1 MKTNLINALIKY
13 FMEKGNYNLINANEE
28 NLDLINNTIGLIKVI
43 QGTTVFVEIIDADRY
58 DVRDIMENGSYM
70 LENVNGQNAYIFKL
84 FLFDNAPSEHAINIM
99 TSGQKD
105 NIQDKKFLKCISVN
119 VSNKS
124 VCKYFTKPTYDAHI
138 VRNLN
143 KFFDKKLDENETT
156 IEDISNLIE
165 KRNKDFEIQLKAK
178 TPWVT
183 YALIAANVIV
193 WLILKIISIQTNTN
207 YDNLLVPYGAKVN
220 SLISNGEYWRFLT
233 AMFLHG
239 NEVHLLVNCYSLYM
253 VGSQVEKLF
262 GHINMTVI
270 YFVAGLLGS
279 VSSFAFSPNVSVGAS
294 GAIFGLLGA
303 MFYFAIKRPSL
314 LKSSFGINLVTTLII
329 NLVYGAMN
337 PRIDNYAHLGGLV
350 GGFLS
355 TGAVYTSKEETS
367 KDKISRII
375 ALILISVVSLGG
387 LYYSFNNEQNK
398 YATKISALVDYNDQQ
413 KYTEAEKL
421 AKQILEQNP
430 KDNDIKISALKNLVI
445 SEVSQNKYAESEEHA
460 EELLKYNITS
470 ETKTQI
476 LWYLCLSE
484 ASQGNNKFAE
494 AEEHANQLIKV
505 SPVHGHF
512 LLGVIYYNTQDINN
526 LDKAKEHLQKA
537 KELNSPNMD
546 AINSMLSNIEELQ
559 KKK

>member
-430 KDNDIKISALKNLVI
+430 KDKDIKISALKNLVI